1 MVERTPVFNILCYLI
16 LTLGLAVAL
25 LPFAI
30 VLIAATHDLKAVNT
44 VPLPLVPGTHFWE
57 NMSAAWTRAHLG
69 SKLLHSL
76 IFATSV
82 AAGKVALSSM
92 AAYSIVYFR
101 FPGRI
106 LIFWLIFVTLM
117 LPLEV
122 RIVPT
127 YSIAANALQP
137 FQTLL
142 DVSGLTWLA
151 DTVFGLRIRLEW
163 GLLNSYTGLILPLV
177 ATATGTFLYR
187 QFYLTVPDELA
198 EAAKV
203 DGAGSF
209 RFFLDML
216 LPLSRANMIA
226 LFTIMFVWSWNQ
238 YLWPLLIT
246 TDPEFGIAVTELK
259 TLIPSEF
266 GLPDW
271 NVAMAG
277 TLAIMSPPL
286 LLVILMQRWFV
297 RGLIS
302 TEK

>member
-1 MVERTPVFNILCYLI
+1 MIERTPIFNFICYTILA
-16 LTLGLAVAL
+16 LGMVIAL
-25 LPFAI
+25 LPFVI
-30 VLIAATHDLKAVNT
+30 VIIASTLDLETVNR
-44 VPLPLVPGTHFWE
+44 VPLPLTPGSHFWE
-57 NMSAAWTRAHLG
+57 NAQAAWTRADLG
-69 SKLLHSL
+69 NKLIHSI
-76 IFATSV
+76 IFATAV
-82 AAGKVALSSM
+82 GAGKVILSAM
-92 AAYSIVYFR
+92 AAFSIVYFR
-101 FPGRI
+101 FRGRH
-106 LIFWLIFVTLM
+106 LIFWIIFITLM

-137 FQTLL
+137 FQTIL
-142 DVSGLTWLA
+142 DITGITALVAWVSG
-151 DTVFGLRIRLEW
+151 IQIKLEW
-163 GLLNSYTGLILPLV
+163 GLLNSYTGLVAPLV

-198 EAAKV
+198 EATKM
-203 DGAGSF
+203 DGAGAV
-209 RFFLDML
+209 RFFIDIL
-216 LPLSRANMIA
+216 LPLSRSNMIA
-226 LFTIMFVWSWNQ
+226 LFTIMFVWAWNQ
-238 YLWPLLIT
+238 YLWPLLVT
-246 TDPEFGIAVTELK
+246 TDPNIGIAVTQLK

-277 TLAIMSPPL
+277 TLIIMSPPL

>member
-1 MVERTPVFNILCYLI
+1 MIERTPVFNFICYAILV
-16 LTLGLAVAL
+16 LGLIIAL

-30 VLIAATHDLKAVNT
+30 VIIASTLDIAAVNT
-44 VPLPLVPGTHFWE
+44 VPMPLTPSTHFWE
-57 NMSAAWTRAHLG
+57 NIQTAWARADLG
-69 SKLLHSL
+69 TKLLNSL
-76 IFATSV
+76 IFAAAV
-82 AAGKVALSSM
+82 AAGKVILSAM
-92 AAYSIVYFR
+92 AAFSIVYFR
-101 FPGRI
+101 FRGRQF
-106 LIFWLIFVTLM
+106 IFWIIFITLM

-137 FQTLL
+137 FQTIF
-142 DVSGLTWLA
+142 DYSGISWLFA
-151 DTVFGLRIRLEW
+151 HIFGIEIKLEW
-163 GLLNSYTGLILPLV
+163 GLLNSYTGLVLPLV

-198 EAAKV
+198 EATKM
-203 DGAGSF
+203 DGAGAV
-209 RFFLDML
+209 RFFKDVL
-216 LPLSRANMIA
+216 LPLSRPNMIA
-226 LFTIMFVWSWNQ
+226 LFTIMFVWAWNQ

-246 TDPEFGIAVTELK
+246 TDPKFGIAVTQLK

-277 TLAIMSPPL
+277 TLIIMSPPL
-286 LLVILMQRWFV
+286 ILVILMQRWFV

>member
-1 MVERTPVFNILCYLI
+1 MIERTPIFNFVCYTVLA
-16 LTLGLAVAL
+16 LGMVIAL

-30 VLIAATHDLKAVNT
+30 VIIASTLDLETVNH
-44 VPLPLVPGTHFWE
+44 VPLPLMPSSHFWE
-57 NMSAAWTRAHLG
+57 NAHEAWVRADLG
-69 SKLLHSL
+69 NKLLHSI

-82 AAGKVALSSM
+82 AAGKVILSAL
-92 AAYSIVYFR
+92 AAFSIVYFR
-101 FPGRI
+101 FRGRY
-106 LIFWLIFVTLM
+106 LIFWIIFITLM

-127 YSIAANALQP
+127 YSIAANALAP
-137 FQTLL
+137 FQAIL
-142 DVSGLTWLA
+142 DITGITGLVAWVSG
-151 DTVFGLRIRLEW
+151 IQIKLEW
-163 GLLNSYTGLILPLV
+163 GLLNSYTGLVAPLV

-198 EAAKV
+198 EATKM
-203 DGAGSF
+203 DGAGAV
-209 RFFLDML
+209 RFFVDIL
-216 LPLSRANMIA
+216 LPLSRSNMIA
-226 LFTIMFVWSWNQ
+226 LFTIMFVWAWNQ
-238 YLWPLLIT
+238 YLWPLLVT
-246 TDPEFGIAVTELK
+246 TDPNFGIAVTQLK

-277 TLAIMSPPL
+277 TLIIMSPPL
-286 LLVILMQRWFV
+286 VLVILMQRWFV

>member
-1 MVERTPVFNILCYLI
+1 MIERTPIFNLVCY
-16 LTLGLAVAL
+16 TLLALGMVIAL
-25 LPFAI
+25 LPFVI
-30 VLIAATHDLKAVNT
+30 VIIASTLDLETVNR
-44 VPLPLVPGTHFWE
+44 VPLPLTPGSHFWE
-57 NMSAAWTRAHLG
+57 NAQAAWVRADLG
-69 SKLLHSL
+69 NKLVHSI
-76 IFATSV
+76 IFATAV
-82 AAGKVALSSM
+82 GAGKVILSAM
-92 AAYSIVYFR
+92 AAFSIVYFR
-101 FPGRI
+101 FRGRH
-106 LIFWLIFVTLM
+106 LIFWIIFITLM

-137 FQTLL
+137 FQAIL
-142 DVSGLTWLA
+142 DVTGITALVAWVSG
-151 DTVFGLRIRLEW
+151 IQIKLEW
-163 GLLNSYTGLILPLV
+163 GLLNSYTGLVAPLV

-198 EAAKV
+198 EATKM
-203 DGAGSF
+203 DGAGAV
-209 RFFLDML
+209 RFFVDIL
-216 LPLSRANMIA
+216 LPLSRSNMIA
-226 LFTIMFVWSWNQ
+226 LFTIMFVWAWNQ
-238 YLWPLLIT
+238 YLWPLLVT
-246 TDPEFGIAVTELK
+246 TDPNFGIAVTQLK

-277 TLAIMSPPL
+277 TLIIMSPPL

>member
-1 MVERTPVFNILCYLI
+1 MIERTPIFNFVCYTL
-16 LTLGLAVAL
+16 LALGLVIAL

-30 VLIAATHDLKAVNT
+30 VVIAATLDLETVNR
-44 VPLPLVPGTHFWE
+44 VPLPLTPGSHFWE
-57 NMSAAWTRAHLG
+57 NASAAWQRADLG
-69 SKLLHSL
+69 NKLLHSL
-76 IFATSV
+76 IFAVTV
-82 AAGKVALSSM
+82 AGGKVILSSM
-92 AAYSIVYFR
+92 AAFAIVYFR
-101 FPGRI
+101 FPGRT
-106 LIFWLIFVTLM
+106 LIFWIIFITLM

-137 FQTLL
+137 FQSIL
-142 DVSGLTWLA
+142 DVLGITWLVA
-151 DTVFGLRIRLEW
+151 QVTGMEIKLEW
-163 GLLNSYTGLILPLV
+163 GLLNSYPGLVLPLV

-198 EAAKV
+198 EAAKM
-203 DGAGSF
+203 DGARAV
-209 RFFLDML
+209 RFFRDML
-216 LPLSRANMIA
+216 LPLSRPNMIA
-226 LFTIMFVWSWNQ
+226 LFTIMFVWAWNQ

-246 TDPEFGIAVTELK
+246 TDPKFGIAVTELK

-277 TLAIMSPPL
+277 TLIIMSPPL
-286 LLVILMQRWFV
+286 ILVILMQRWFV

>member
-1 MVERTPVFNILCYLI
+1 MIERTPIFNFICYTILA
-16 LTLGLAVAL
+16 LGLLIAL

-30 VLIAATHDLKAVNT
+30 VIIASTLDLQAVNT
-44 VPLPLVPGTHFWE
+44 VPMPLVPSSHFWDNVRE
-57 NMSAAWTRAHLG
+57 AWVRADLG
-69 SKLLHSL
+69 NKLLHSI
-76 IFATSV
+76 IFAVSV
-82 AAGKVALSSM
+82 AAGKVLLSSM
-92 AAYSIVYFR
+92 AAFTIVYFR
-101 FPGRI
+101 FPGRS
-106 LIFWLIFVTLM
+106 LIFWMIFITLM

-137 FQTLL
+137 FQAIL
-142 DVSGLTWLA
+142 DVTGLTWLIA
-151 DTVFGLRIRLEW
+151 TVFRLQVKLEW
-163 GLLNSYTGLILPLV
+163 GLLNSYPGLVLPLV

-198 EAAKV
+198 EASKM
-203 DGAGSF
+203 DGSGPI
-209 RFFLDML
+209 RFFVDVL
-216 LPLSRANMIA
+216 LPLSRPNMIA
-226 LFTIMFVWSWNQ
+226 LFTIMFVWAWNQ

-246 TDPEFGIAVTELK
+246 TDPKFGIAVTELK

-277 TLAIMSPPL
+277 TLIIMSPPL
-286 LLVILMQRWFV
+286 ILVILMQRWFV

>member
-1 MVERTPVFNILCYLI
+1 MIERTPVFNFICYAILV
-16 LTLGLAVAL
+16 LGLIIAL

-30 VLIAATHDLKAVNT
+30 VIIASTLDIAAVNT
-44 VPLPLVPGTHFWE
+44 VPMPLTPSTHFWE
-57 NMSAAWTRAHLG
+57 NIQTAWARADLG
-69 SKLLHSL
+69 TKLLNSL
-76 IFATSV
+76 IFAAAV
-82 AAGKVALSSM
+82 AAGKVILSAM
-92 AAYSIVYFR
+92 AAFSIVYFR
-101 FPGRI
+101 FRGRQF
-106 LIFWLIFVTLM
+106 IFWIIFITLM

-137 FQTLL
+137 FQTIF
-142 DVSGLTWLA
+142 DYSGISWLFA
-151 DTVFGLRIRLEW
+151 HIFGIEIKLEW
-163 GLLNSYTGLILPLV
+163 GLLNSYTGLVLPLV

-198 EAAKV
+198 EATKM
-203 DGAGSF
+203 DGAGAI
-209 RFFLDML
+209 RFFKDVL
-216 LPLSRANMIA
+216 LPLSRPNMIA
-226 LFTIMFVWSWNQ
+226 LFTIMFVWAWNQ

-246 TDPEFGIAVTELK
+246 TDPKFGIAVTQLK

-277 TLAIMSPPL
+277 TLIIMSPPL
-286 LLVILMQRWFV
+286 ILVILMQRWFV

>member
-1 MVERTPVFNILCYLI
+1 MIERTPIFNLVCYTILAI
-16 LTLGLAVAL
+16 GLVIAL
-25 LPFAI
+25 LPFGI
-30 VLIAATHDLKAVNT
+30 VIIAATLDLKAVNT
-44 VPLPLVPGTHFWE
+44 VPMPLIPSTHFWTNAQE
-57 NMSAAWTRAHLG
+57 AWIRADLG
-69 SKLLHSL
+69 NKLLHSV
-76 IFATSV
+76 IFAVAV
-82 AAGKVALSSM
+82 AAGKVMVSSM
-92 AAYSIVYFR
+92 AAFTIVYFR
-101 FPGRI
+101 FPGRY
-106 LIFWLIFVTLM
+106 LIFWLIFITLM

-137 FQTLL
+137 FQAIL
-142 DVSGLTWLA
+142 DVTGLTSLF
-151 DTVFGLRIRLEW
+151 TFLFGIEIKLEW
-163 GLLNSYTGLILPLV
+163 GLLNSYPGLVLPLV

-198 EAAKV
+198 EAAKM
-203 DGAGSF
+203 DGSGPV
-209 RFFLDML
+209 RFFVDVL

-226 LFTIMFVWSWNQ
+226 LFTIMFVWAWNQ

-246 TDPEFGIAVTELK
+246 TDPKFGIAVTELK

-277 TLAIMSPPL
+277 TLIIMSPPL
-286 LLVILMQRWFV
+286 ILVILMQRWFV

>member
-1 MVERTPVFNILCYLI
+1 MIERTPIFNFICYTILA
-16 LTLGLAVAL
+16 LGMVIAL
-25 LPFAI
+25 LPFVI
-30 VLIAATHDLKAVNT
+30 VIIASTLDLETVNR
-44 VPLPLVPGTHFWE
+44 VPLPLTPGSHFWE
-57 NMSAAWTRAHLG
+57 NAQVAWIRADLG
-69 SKLLHSL
+69 NKLIHSI
-76 IFATSV
+76 IFATAV
-82 AAGKVALSSM
+82 GAGKVMLSAM
-92 AAYSIVYFR
+92 AAFSIVYFR
-101 FPGRI
+101 FRGRH
-106 LIFWLIFVTLM
+106 LIFWIIFITLM

-137 FQTLL
+137 FQTIL
-142 DVSGLTWLA
+142 DLTGITALVAWVSG
-151 DTVFGLRIRLEW
+151 IQIKLEW
-163 GLLNSYTGLILPLV
+163 GLLNSYTGLVAPLV

-198 EAAKV
+198 EATKM
-203 DGAGSF
+203 DGAGAV
-209 RFFLDML
+209 RFFIDIL
-216 LPLSRANMIA
+216 LPLSRSNMIA
-226 LFTIMFVWSWNQ
+226 LFTIMFVWAWNQ
-238 YLWPLLIT
+238 YLWPLLVT
-246 TDPEFGIAVTELK
+246 TDPNFGIAVTQLK

-277 TLAIMSPPL
+277 TLIIMSPPL

>member
-1 MVERTPVFNILCYLI
+1 MIERTPIFNFVCY
-16 LTLGLAVAL
+16 TLLALGMVIAL
-25 LPFAI
+25 LPFVI
-30 VLIAATHDLKAVNT
+30 VIIASTLDLETVNR
-44 VPLPLVPGTHFWE
+44 VPLPLTPGSHFWE
-57 NMSAAWTRAHLG
+57 NAQAAWVRADLG
-69 SKLLHSL
+69 NKLVHSI
-76 IFATSV
+76 IFATAV
-82 AAGKVALSSM
+82 AAGKVILSAM
-92 AAYSIVYFR
+92 AAFSIVYFR
-101 FPGRI
+101 FRGRH
-106 LIFWLIFVTLM
+106 LIFWIIFITLM

-137 FQTLL
+137 FQAML
-142 DVSGLTWLA
+142 DVTGITALVAWVSG
-151 DTVFGLRIRLEW
+151 IQIKLEW
-163 GLLNSYTGLILPLV
+163 GLLNSYTGLVAPLV

-198 EAAKV
+198 EATKM
-203 DGAGSF
+203 DGAGAV
-209 RFFLDML
+209 RFFVDIL
-216 LPLSRANMIA
+216 LPLSRSNMIA
-226 LFTIMFVWSWNQ
+226 LFTIMFVWAWNQ
-238 YLWPLLIT
+238 YLWPLLVT
-246 TDPEFGIAVTELK
+246 TDPNFGIAVTQLK

-277 TLAIMSPPL
+277 TLIIMSPPL

>member
-1 MVERTPVFNILCYLI
+1 MIERTPIFNFICY
-16 LTLGLAVAL
+16 TLLALGMVIAL
-25 LPFAI
+25 LPFFI
-30 VLIAATHDLKAVNT
+30 VIVASTLDLETVNR
-44 VPLPLVPGTHFWE
+44 VPLPLTPSSHFWE
-57 NMSAAWTRAHLG
+57 NAQTAWVRADLG
-69 SKLLHSL
+69 NKLIHSI
-76 IFATSV
+76 IFATAV
-82 AAGKVALSSM
+82 GAGKVILSAM
-92 AAYSIVYFR
+92 AAFSIVYFR
-101 FPGRI
+101 FRGRH
-106 LIFWLIFVTLM
+106 LIFWIIFITLM

-137 FQTLL
+137 FQTIL
-142 DVSGLTWLA
+142 DITGITALVAWVSG
-151 DTVFGLRIRLEW
+151 IQIKLEW
-163 GLLNSYTGLILPLV
+163 GLLNSYTGLVAPLV

-198 EAAKV
+198 EATKM
-203 DGAGSF
+203 DGAGPV
-209 RFFLDML
+209 RFFVDIL
-216 LPLSRANMIA
+216 LPLSRSNMIA
-226 LFTIMFVWSWNQ
+226 LFTIMFVWAWNQ
-238 YLWPLLIT
+238 YLWPLLVT
-246 TDPEFGIAVTELK
+246 TDPNFGIAVTQLK

-277 TLAIMSPPL
+277 TLIIMSPPL

>member
-1 MVERTPVFNILCYLI
+1 MIERTPIFNFICY
-16 LTLGLAVAL
+16 TLLALGMVIAL
-25 LPFAI
+25 LPFVI
-30 VLIAATHDLKAVNT
+30 VIIASTLDLETVNR
-44 VPLPLVPGTHFWE
+44 VPLPLTPSTHFWE
-57 NMSAAWTRAHLG
+57 NAQAAWIRADLG
-69 SKLLHSL
+69 NKLIHSI
-76 IFATSV
+76 IFATAV
-82 AAGKVALSSM
+82 GAGKVILSAM
-92 AAYSIVYFR
+92 AAFSIVYFR
-101 FPGRI
+101 FRGRH
-106 LIFWLIFVTLM
+106 LIFWIIFITLM

-137 FQTLL
+137 FQTIL
-142 DVSGLTWLA
+142 DITGITALVAWMSG
-151 DTVFGLRIRLEW
+151 IQIKLEW
-163 GLLNSYTGLILPLV
+163 GLLNSYTGLVAPLV

-198 EAAKV
+198 EASKM
-203 DGAGSF
+203 DGSGPA
-209 RFFLDML
+209 RFFWDIL
-216 LPLSRANMIA
+216 LPLSRPNMIA
-226 LFTIMFVWSWNQ
+226 LFTIMFVWAWNQ

-246 TDPEFGIAVTELK
+246 TDPSFGIAVTQLK

-277 TLAIMSPPL
+277 TLIIMSPPL
-286 LLVILMQRWFV
+286 VLVILMQRWFV

>member
-1 MVERTPVFNILCYLI
+1 MIERTPIFNFVCY
-16 LTLGLAVAL
+16 TLLALGMVIAL
-25 LPFAI
+25 LPFVI
-30 VLIAATHDLKAVNT
+30 VIIASTLDLETVNR
-44 VPLPLVPGTHFWE
+44 VPLPLMPSSHFWE
-57 NMSAAWTRAHLG
+57 NAKEAWIRADLG
-69 SKLLHSL
+69 NKLIHSI

-82 AAGKVALSSM
+82 ATGKVILSAM
-92 AAYSIVYFR
+92 AAFSIVYFR
-101 FPGRI
+101 FRGRH
-106 LIFWLIFVTLM
+106 LIFWIIFITLM

-127 YSIAANALQP
+127 YSIAANALAP
-137 FQTLL
+137 FQAIL
-142 DVSGLTWLA
+142 DVTGITALVAWVSG
-151 DTVFGLRIRLEW
+151 IQIKLEW
-163 GLLNSYTGLILPLV
+163 GLLNSYTGLVAPLV

-198 EAAKV
+198 EATKM
-203 DGAGSF
+203 DGAGAV
-209 RFFLDML
+209 RFFVDIL
-216 LPLSRANMIA
+216 LPLSRSNMIA
-226 LFTIMFVWSWNQ
+226 LFTIMFVWAWNQ
-238 YLWPLLIT
+238 YLWPLLVT
-246 TDPEFGIAVTELK
+246 TDPNFGIAVTQLK

-277 TLAIMSPPL
+277 TLIIMSPPL

>member
-1 MVERTPVFNILCYLI
+1 MIERTPIFNFICY
-16 LTLGLAVAL
+16 TLLALGMVIAL
-25 LPFAI
+25 LPFVI
-30 VLIAATHDLKAVNT
+30 VIIASTLDLETVNR
-44 VPLPLVPGTHFWE
+44 VPLPLTAGSHFWE
-57 NMSAAWTRAHLG
+57 NAQAAWIRADLG
-69 SKLLHSL
+69 NKLIHSI
-76 IFATSV
+76 IFATAV
-82 AAGKVALSSM
+82 GAGKVMLSAM
-92 AAYSIVYFR
+92 AAFSIVYFR
-101 FPGRI
+101 FRGRH
-106 LIFWLIFVTLM
+106 LIFWIIFITLM

-137 FQTLL
+137 FQTIL
-142 DVSGLTWLA
+142 DLTGITALVAWVSG
-151 DTVFGLRIRLEW
+151 IQIKLEW
-163 GLLNSYTGLILPLV
+163 GLLNSYTGLVAPLV

-198 EAAKV
+198 EATKM
-203 DGAGSF
+203 DGAGAV
-209 RFFLDML
+209 RFFIDIL
-216 LPLSRANMIA
+216 LPLSRSNMIA
-226 LFTIMFVWSWNQ
+226 LFTIMFVWAWNQ
-238 YLWPLLIT
+238 YLWPLLVT
-246 TDPEFGIAVTELK
+246 TDPNFGIAVTQLK

-277 TLAIMSPPL
+277 TLIIMSPPL

>member
-1 MVERTPVFNILCYLI
+1 MIERTPIFNIVCYMI
-16 LTLGLAVAL
+16 LALGLVIAL
-25 LPFAI
+25 LPFVI
-30 VLIAATHDLKAVNT
+30 VIIASTLDLQAVNT
-44 VPLPLVPGTHFWE
+44 VPMPLTPGGHFLD
-57 NMSAAWTRAHLG
+57 NLHTAWVRADLG
-69 SKLLHSL
+69 NKLVHSI
-76 IFATSV
+76 IFAVSV
-82 AAGKVALSSM
+82 AAGKVIFSAM
-92 AAYSIVYFR
+92 AAFTIVYFR
-101 FPGRI
+101 FPGRY
-106 LIFWLIFVTLM
+106 LIFWLIFITLM

-137 FQTLL
+137 FQAIM
-142 DVSGLTWLA
+142 DVTGLTSLINM
-151 DTVFGLRIRLEW
+151 VFGVEVKLEW
-163 GLLNSYTGLILPLV
+163 GLLNSYPGLVLPLV

-198 EAAKV
+198 EASKM
-203 DGAGSF
+203 DGSGPV
-209 RFFLDML
+209 RFFWDVL

-226 LFTIMFVWSWNQ
+226 LFTIMFVWAWNQ
-238 YLWPLLIT
+238 YLWPLLVT
-246 TDPEFGIAVTELK
+246 TDPKFGIAVTELK

-277 TLAIMSPPL
+277 TLIIMSPPL
-286 LLVILMQRWFV
+286 ILVIIMQRWFV